1 MNKLIGL
8 VIIVFAT
15 VILINM
21 FAFIVDQ
28 TQYALVLRFGEFER
42 SIMEPGLYF
51 RIPGIHTVKIFDN
64 RVLDYDSP
72 PTEVVTADKKTVVID
87 NFAKWRITDPLQFY
101 KSVNNE
107 INMTARLDEIVYG
120 KLREE
125 IGKKDFSDFIKERDL
140 IMEEVLS
147 LCKVWSKGYMN
158 KDNDKKDMKEFV
170 SGGYGVEILDVRIKR
185 LDLAK
190 ENESSVFQRM
200 KTERERM
207 AKEYR
212 AQGEK
217 EAKTIRSEA
226 DKEVKITLSEAKMES
241 EKIIGEAE
249 RKAIKIYADAY
260 TKGKDFFL
268 LLKKLDLLQKTFNKE
283 TKVIMSTKSEA
294 FDILDSYDN

>member
-8 VIIVFAT
+8 VIIVFAA

-87 NFAKWRITDPLQFY
+87 NFAKWRITEPLQFY

-107 INMTARLDEIVYG
+107 LNMTARLDEIVYG

-125 IGKKDFSDFIKERDL
+125 IGKKDFSDFIKERDV
-140 IMEEVLS
+140 IMEEVLQ
-147 LCKVWSKGYMN
+147 LCKVWSKGEMN
-158 KDNDKKDMKEFV
+158 KGKIDPDNENSDGF
-170 SGGYGVEILDVRIKR
+170 GVEILDVRIKR

-226 DKEVKITLSEAKMES
+226 DKEVKIKLSEAKMES

-260 TKGKDFFL
+260 ERGKDFFL
-268 LLKKLDLLQKTFNKE
+268 LLKKLDLLDKTFNKG